1 MIKAVQMSDVH
12 LGFQYNRLPEKSA
25 KIRRQELMQTFR
37 KGLQFA
43 QTQQVD
49 FLLMPGDIFDNPKPE
64 RSLVQDVRD
73 ALADIAPIRVMIAA
87 GNHDYAYPGSVWL
100 EKEKW
105 PDNVYIFPPYWTH
118 IDFPELHTQVWGQ
131 VLTLRISMT
140 RYFNR

>member
-1 MIKAVQMSDVH
+1 MIKAVQMSDIH

-73 ALADIAPIRVMIAA
+73 ALAI
-87 GNHDYAYPGSVWL
+87 
-100 EKEKW
+100 
-105 PDNVYIFPPYWTH
+105 
-118 IDFPELHTQVWGQ
+118 LHQSG
-131 VLTLRISMT
+131 
-140 RYFNR
+140 

>member
-100 EKEKW
+100 E
-105 PDNVYIFPPYWTH
+105 FARR
-118 IDFPELHTQVWGQ
+118 
-131 VLTLRISMT
+131 LTDVAATLFRALEST
-140 RYFNR
+140 EYGSAWDSKTYLKAFEDW